1 VQKKKSLKTE
11 NKPKPN
17 WKQRKPPNVKTQCIK
32 WCEKLSHLQPF
43 SRQKAAAVSM
53 LGIGPILL
61 NVTHRPC
68 EKSKGRAPGW
78 VQFPGCSR
86 WASPV
91 GHCCSVPSACPCPAL
106 RSAHAPG
113 CAQSSRVELSSSVGR
128 PPRPSPVEFCA
139 AEAVS
144 TVWRRMRTSTHSFS
158 RPGHSLVAEDTVSD
172 VLGQESLLS
181 TVPLGLGAVCS
192 SLLMSQHSGSS
203 LVRKVS

>member
-1 VQKKKSLKTE
+1 MLPTGLARSPRVE
-11 NKPKPN
+11 HPGG
-17 WKQRKPPNVKTQCIK
+17 
-32 WCEKLSHLQPF
+32 F
-43 SRQKAAAVSM
+43 SSRAAAGEHLEWIAAAQCTRVS
-53 LGIGPILL
+53 
-61 NVTHRPC
+61 
-68 EKSKGRAPGW
+68 
-78 VQFPGCSR
+78 
-86 WASPV
+86 
-91 GHCCSVPSACPCPAL
+91 CPTL
-106 RSAHAPG
+106 RCAHASG

-128 PPRPSPVEFCA
+128 LPRPSPVEFCA

-181 TVPLGLGAVCS
+181 TVPLGLGADCS

>member
-1 VQKKKSLKTE
+1 
-11 NKPKPN
+11 
-17 WKQRKPPNVKTQCIK
+17 
-32 WCEKLSHLQPF
+32 
-43 SRQKAAAVSM
+43 M
-53 LGIGPILL
+53 G
-61 NVTHRPC
+61 
-68 EKSKGRAPGW
+68 
-78 VQFPGCSR
+78 
-86 WASPV
+86 
-91 GHCCSVPSACPCPAL
+91 SVPGLQQVSILGGSLLLCARACPCPYPVPCC
-106 RSAHAPG
+106 AHAPG

-158 RPGHSLVAEDTVSD
+158 LPGHSLVAEDTVSD

-181 TVPLGLGAVCS
+181 TVPLGLGVDCS